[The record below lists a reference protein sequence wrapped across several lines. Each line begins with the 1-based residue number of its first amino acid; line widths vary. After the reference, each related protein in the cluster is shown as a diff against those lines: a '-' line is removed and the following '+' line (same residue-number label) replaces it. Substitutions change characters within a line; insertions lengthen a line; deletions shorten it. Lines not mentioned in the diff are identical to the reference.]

1 MKVVTSTLD
10 LIGKTPMI
18 QLSKVTRGVE
28 AHVLAKCEHLNPS
41 GSIKD
46 RIALRMIEQAEHNG
60 ALKPGYTITD
70 ASTGNTGIALSY
82 VGAVKGYRV
91 LICMPAVMSEE
102 RAKIM
107 RYYGAEVKRI
117 SSEAGQLL
125 KGKSVHGG
133 VIEILP
139 RQTCKAMED
148 ANPDVWW
155 ARQFDNPANVD
166 AHRETGNEIL
176 RQTNHRLDAFVAAV
190 GTGGTLLGVAEVLKR
205 AVPHVKIIAV
215 EPADAPILG
224 AEPRVEIPGITGG
237 IISEIREQQIVDE
250 VVAVTDQD
258 ARAMAHRLTAEE
270 GLFVG
275 MSAGANVLVSIEQA
289 KRLGKGNTVVTVLP
303 DHRNRY
309 FIDEHFTT

>member
-10 LIGKTPMI
+10 LIGNTPMI

-28 AHVLAKCEHLNPS
+28 ANVLAKCEHLNPS

-46 RIALRMIEQAEHNG
+46 RIALRMIEQAEQTG

-107 RYYGAEVKRI
+107 RYYGAEVKRL
-117 SSEAGQLL
+117 SSEAGQRL

-139 RQTCKAMED
+139 RQTCKAMEG
-148 ANPDVWW
+148 ARPDVWW
-155 ARQFDNPANVD
+155 ARQFANPANVD

-176 RQTNHRLDAFVAAV
+176 RQTDQRLDAFVAAV

-224 AEPRVEIPGITGG
+224 AEPRADIPGITGG
-237 IISEIREQQIVDE
+237 IISEIRERGIVDE
-250 VVAVTDQD
+250 VVAVTDQE
-258 ARAMAHRLTAEE
+258 ARTMAHRLTAEE

-275 MSAGANVLVSIEQA
+275 MSAGANVLAAIEQA
-289 KRLGKGNTVVTVLP
+289 QRLGKGNTVVTVLP